1 MSTAPDAR
9 DNGPAEDT
17 APPGPGPDAS
27 SDEIIDDIDQ
37 TRKELV
43 DTVDQLAAKLDVKA
57 QAGRQVQ
64 EVKDSAVTRVRAV
77 TDELTDDDGKPT
89 PAALGGLA
97 AVVALVVALIVWRVR
112 K

>member
-1 MSTAPDAR
+1 MSTPEAKN
-9 DNGPAEDT
+9 DNQSGTD

-57 QAGRQVQ
+57 QASRQVQ

-97 AVVALVVALIVWRVR
+97 AVVALVVALIVWRSR